1 MYSFPRL
8 VRFKFS
14 VNKWFSIKNGSEL
27 NSRRNVQF
35 FNIVPVYDLKLNRR
49 RDWVFTK
56 LYMFC
61 QIRNIPRP
69 APVTRIRF
77 PSKLMFM
84 TTNVVLTIVRC
95 SLLNVFIL
103 PDPTNDG
110 YVHLYRHYR
119 GQGEHSAL
127 IQMNSNFINLIFR
140 NVIYNNYVCPQYNLL
155 FP

>member
-1 MYSFPRL
+1 ML
-8 VRFKFS
+8 
-14 VNKWFSIKNGSEL
+14 
-27 NSRRNVQF
+27 
-35 FNIVPVYDLKLNRR
+35 
-49 RDWVFTK
+49 
-56 LYMFC
+56 C
-61 QIRNIPRP
+61 QVRNIPRP

-103 PDPTNDG
+103 PDPTNDD

-127 IQMNSNFINLIFR
+127 IQMNSNFINFHF
-140 NVIYNNYVCPQYNLL
+140 VIYNNYVCPIIMSSI
-155 FP
+155 